1 MALLLKGGPVAE
13 AMSKRLLDQC
23 AALKNAGVTP
33 VFAMVRVGEK
43 ANDIAY
49 ERGAAKRAGL
59 LGVEVRHVVL
69 PESIT
74 EDQLVHT
81 LENINEDDSVHGCLL
96 FRPLPAHLDTARVA
110 RTLRA
115 DKDVDAMTS
124 SAMGVLLSPNAMGY
138 VPCTAQASLE
148 ILKFYQIPLQGKR
161 VTVIGKSMTVG
172 LPTALLMMNQEAT
185 VSVCHILSR
194 PQDTRALCKD
204 ADIIIDGY
212 VHFGK
217 KEIDAMDH
225 CKVISFQSTGYNEA
239 DLDYAREKGIAVCS
253 ILDYCTQ
260 ETAESAMALMLN
272 LQRGIRQYDR
282 SVQQDHV
289 WDYQVVPHLKRIAGQ
304 VMGIAGL
311 GRIGQSVA
319 RKALAFDMEVI
330 AYDPFLPPA
339 IAENLGVKLVDFD
352 TLLAESDVLSL
363 HMNLTDENY
372 HMFNKEAFM
381 KCKKHPIIVN
391 EGRGPLICD
400 EDLVWAL
407 DNGYIRGA
415 ALDMVESEDPDLDT
429 CPLVGRDDVLLT
441 PHSGY
446 YSDTSNYL
454 VAKLSMDNAL
464 YYVNG
469 EYDKVKAIRN
479 GVNA

>member
-1 MALLLKGGPVAE
+1 MNIVLAEVPYTKDRDISVEKSCVPEGAELTMAVFDEHAE
-13 AMSKRLLDQC
+13 NNDAFY
-23 AALKNAGVTP
+23 AA
-33 VFAMVRVGEK
+33 
-43 ANDIAY
+43 I
-49 ERGAAKRAGL
+49 
-59 LGVEVRHVVL
+59 
-69 PESIT
+69 
-74 EDQLVHT
+74 
-81 LENINEDDSVHGCLL
+81 
-96 FRPLPAHLDTARVA
+96 
-110 RTLRA
+110 
-115 DKDVDAMTS
+115 
-124 SAMGVLLSPNAMGY
+124 
-138 VPCTAQASLE
+138 
-148 ILKFYQIPLQGKR
+148 
-161 VTVIGKSMTVG
+161 
-172 LPTALLMMNQEAT
+172 
-185 VSVCHILSR
+185 
-194 PQDTRALCKD
+194 KD

-239 DLDYAREKGIAVCS
+239 DLDYAKEKGIAVCS
-253 ILDYCTQ
+253 FLDYCTQ

-311 GRIGQSVA
+311 GRLGQSVA
-319 RKALAFDMEVI
+319 RKAQAFDKE
-330 AYDPFLPPA
+330 
-339 IAENLGVKLVDFD
+339 VDFD

-363 HMNLTDENY
+363 HMNLTEENY

-469 EYDKVKAIRN
+469 EYDKGKSIRN

>member
-1 MALLLKGGPVAE
+1 MPYTKDRDISVEKSCVPEGAELTMAVFDEHAE
-13 AMSKRLLDQC
+13 
-23 AALKNAGVTP
+23 N
-33 VFAMVRVGEK
+33 
-43 ANDIAY
+43 NDAFY
-49 ERGAAKRAGL
+49 A
-59 LGVEVRHVVL
+59 
-69 PESIT
+69 
-74 EDQLVHT
+74 
-81 LENINEDDSVHGCLL
+81 
-96 FRPLPAHLDTARVA
+96 
-110 RTLRA
+110 
-115 DKDVDAMTS
+115 
-124 SAMGVLLSPNAMGY
+124 
-138 VPCTAQASLE
+138 E
-148 ILKFYQIPLQGKR
+148 I
-161 VTVIGKSMTVG
+161 
-172 LPTALLMMNQEAT
+172 
-185 VSVCHILSR
+185 
-194 PQDTRALCKD
+194 KD

-239 DLDYAREKGIAVCS
+239 DLDYAKEKGIAVCS

-289 WDYQVVPHLKRIAGQ
+289 WDYQVVPGLKRIAGQ

-319 RKALAFDMEVI
+319 RKAQAFDMEVI

-363 HMNLTDENY
+363 HMNLTEENY

-400 EDLVWAL
+400 DDLVWAL

-415 ALDMVESEDPDLDT
+415 ALDMVESEDPDLST

-469 EYDKVKAIRN
+469 EYDKVKSIRN

>member
-1 MALLLKGGPVAE
+1 MEQMKKMPLEGIRVVELATVVA
-13 AMSKRLLDQC
+13 A
-23 AALKNAGVTP
+23 
-33 VFAMVRVGEK
+33 
-43 ANDIAY
+43 
-49 ERGAAKRAGL
+49 
-59 LGVEVRHVVL
+59 
-69 PESIT
+69 
-74 EDQLVHT
+74 
-81 LENINEDDSVHGCLL
+81 
-96 FRPLPAHLDTARVA
+96 
-110 RTLRA
+110 
-115 DKDVDAMTS
+115 
-124 SAMGVLLSPNAMGY
+124 
-138 VPCTAQASLE
+138 
-148 ILKFYQIPLQGKR
+148 
-161 VTVIGKSMTVG
+161 
-172 LPTALLMMNQEAT
+172 PTA
-185 VSVCHILSR
+185 SR
-194 PQDTRALCKD
+194 VLC
-204 ADIIIDGY
+204 A
-212 VHFGK
+212 FGA
-217 KEIDAMDH
+217 EVI
-225 CKVISFQSTGYNEA
+225 KV
-239 DLDYAREKGIAVCS
+239 
-253 ILDYCTQ
+253 
-260 ETAESAMALMLN
+260 ETKIGDEM
-272 LQRGIRQYDR
+272 RR
-282 SVQQDHV
+282 
-289 WDYQVVPHLKRIAGQ
+289 AGQ

-319 RKALAFDMEVI
+319 RKAQAFDMEVI

-363 HMNLTDENY
+363 HMNLTEENY

-415 ALDMVESEDPDLDT
+415 ALDMVESEDPNLNT

-464 YYVNG
+464 YYVAG
-469 EYDKVKAIRN
+469 EYDKVKSIRN

>member
-1 MALLLKGGPVAE
+1 MKIVLAEVPYTKDRDISVEKSCVPVGAELTMAVFDEHAE
-13 AMSKRLLDQC
+13 
-23 AALKNAGVTP
+23 N
-33 VFAMVRVGEK
+33 
-43 ANDIAY
+43 NDAFY
-49 ERGAAKRAGL
+49 A
-59 LGVEVRHVVL
+59 
-69 PESIT
+69 
-74 EDQLVHT
+74 
-81 LENINEDDSVHGCLL
+81 
-96 FRPLPAHLDTARVA
+96 
-110 RTLRA
+110 
-115 DKDVDAMTS
+115 
-124 SAMGVLLSPNAMGY
+124 
-138 VPCTAQASLE
+138 E
-148 ILKFYQIPLQGKR
+148 I
-161 VTVIGKSMTVG
+161 
-172 LPTALLMMNQEAT
+172 
-185 VSVCHILSR
+185 
-194 PQDTRALCKD
+194 KD

-212 VHFGK
+212 VHFGR
-217 KEIDAMDH
+217 KEIDAMNH

-239 DLDYAREKGIAVCS
+239 DLDYAKEKGIAVCS

-282 SVQQDHV
+282 SVQQDRV
-289 WDYQVVPHLKRIAGQ
+289 WDYQVVPGLKRIAGQ

-319 RKALAFDMEVI
+319 RKAQAFDMEVI

-363 HMNLTDENY
+363 HMNLTEENY

-415 ALDMVESEDPDLDT
+415 ALDMVESEDPDLNT
-429 CPLVGRDDVLLT
+429 YPLVGRDDVLLT

-469 EYDKVKAIRN
+469 EYGKVKSIRN

>member
-1 MALLLKGGPVAE
+1 MKIVLAEVPYTKDRDISVEKSCVPEGAELTMAVFDEHAE
-13 AMSKRLLDQC
+13 NNDAFY
-23 AALKNAGVTP
+23 AA
-33 VFAMVRVGEK
+33 
-43 ANDIAY
+43 I
-49 ERGAAKRAGL
+49 
-59 LGVEVRHVVL
+59 
-69 PESIT
+69 
-74 EDQLVHT
+74 
-81 LENINEDDSVHGCLL
+81 
-96 FRPLPAHLDTARVA
+96 
-110 RTLRA
+110 
-115 DKDVDAMTS
+115 
-124 SAMGVLLSPNAMGY
+124 
-138 VPCTAQASLE
+138 
-148 ILKFYQIPLQGKR
+148 
-161 VTVIGKSMTVG
+161 
-172 LPTALLMMNQEAT
+172 
-185 VSVCHILSR
+185 
-194 PQDTRALCKD
+194 KD

-225 CKVISFQSTGYNEA
+225 CEVISFQSTGYNEA
-239 DLDYAREKGIAVCS
+239 DLDYAKEKGIAVCS

-319 RKALAFDMEVI
+319 RKAQAFDMEVI

-363 HMNLTDENY
+363 HMNLTEENY
-372 HMFNKEAFM
+372 PIVMVTHNMQQAARISVNKEAFM

-469 EYDKVKAIRN
+469 EYDKVKSIRN

>member
-1 MALLLKGGPVAE
+1 MKIVLAEVPYTKDRDISVEKSCVPEGAELTMAVFDEHAE
-13 AMSKRLLDQC
+13 
-23 AALKNAGVTP
+23 N
-33 VFAMVRVGEK
+33 
-43 ANDIAY
+43 NDAFY
-49 ERGAAKRAGL
+49 A
-59 LGVEVRHVVL
+59 
-69 PESIT
+69 
-74 EDQLVHT
+74 
-81 LENINEDDSVHGCLL
+81 
-96 FRPLPAHLDTARVA
+96 
-110 RTLRA
+110 
-115 DKDVDAMTS
+115 
-124 SAMGVLLSPNAMGY
+124 
-138 VPCTAQASLE
+138 E
-148 ILKFYQIPLQGKR
+148 I
-161 VTVIGKSMTVG
+161 
-172 LPTALLMMNQEAT
+172 
-185 VSVCHILSR
+185 
-194 PQDTRALCKD
+194 KD

-239 DLDYAREKGIAVCS
+239 DLDYAKEKGIAVCS

-319 RKALAFDMEVI
+319 RKAQAFDMEVI

-363 HMNLTDENY
+363 HMNLTEENY

-469 EYDKVKAIRN
+469 EYDKVNPQRRQRLSTLPLVSAGQPISIFFFLPFFLFCFCDFN
-479 GVNA
+479 GYIFSPTSRPVDSKYPCPRPVSGTDTGLKTRMYRAPRQVPGAFLRLTLPGGNSKMKRTGGGPPEKGNVFLDRGGVSYGTCKSIFFRSAHG

>member
-1 MALLLKGGPVAE
+1 MKIVLAEVPYTKDRDISVEKSCVPEGAELTMAVFDEHAE
-13 AMSKRLLDQC
+13 
-23 AALKNAGVTP
+23 N
-33 VFAMVRVGEK
+33 
-43 ANDIAY
+43 NDAFY
-49 ERGAAKRAGL
+49 A
-59 LGVEVRHVVL
+59 
-69 PESIT
+69 
-74 EDQLVHT
+74 
-81 LENINEDDSVHGCLL
+81 
-96 FRPLPAHLDTARVA
+96 
-110 RTLRA
+110 
-115 DKDVDAMTS
+115 
-124 SAMGVLLSPNAMGY
+124 
-138 VPCTAQASLE
+138 E
-148 ILKFYQIPLQGKR
+148 I
-161 VTVIGKSMTVG
+161 
-172 LPTALLMMNQEAT
+172 
-185 VSVCHILSR
+185 
-194 PQDTRALCKD
+194 KD

-239 DLDYAREKGIAVCS
+239 DLDYAKEKGIAVCS

-289 WDYQVVPHLKRIAGQ
+289 WDYQVVPGLKRIAGQ

-319 RKALAFDMEVI
+319 RKAQAFDMEVI

-363 HMNLTDENY
+363 HMNLTEENY

-400 EDLVWAL
+400 DDLVWAL

-415 ALDMVESEDPDLDT
+415 ALDMVESEDPDLST

-464 YYVNG
+464 YYVAG
-469 EYDKVKAIRN
+469 EYDKVKSIRN
-479 GVNA
+479 AGNASAIYPLVSATLPISLFPPFFLFCFAILSDKSSLLPAVQWIPNIPCSRPVSGVDTGLKTGTRRAPCQVSGAFLRLTVPRKHSKIKRAGGGPPEKENVF

>member
-1 MALLLKGGPVAE
+1 MKIVLAE
-13 AMSKRLLDQC
+13 VPYTKDR
-23 AALKNAGVTP
+23 
-33 VFAMVRVGEK
+33 
-43 ANDIAY
+43 DISI
-49 ERGAAKRAGL
+49 ERSC
-59 LGVEVRHVVL
+59 L
-69 PESIT
+69 PEGAELAIAVFD
-74 EDQLVHT
+74 EHA
-81 LENINEDDSVHGCLL
+81 ENN
-96 FRPLPAHLDTARVA
+96 
-110 RTLRA
+110 
-115 DKDVDAMTS
+115 DAFY
-124 SAMGVLLSPNAMGY
+124 A
-138 VPCTAQASLE
+138 E
-148 ILKFYQIPLQGKR
+148 I
-161 VTVIGKSMTVG
+161 
-172 LPTALLMMNQEAT
+172 
-185 VSVCHILSR
+185 
-194 PQDTRALCKD
+194 KD

-289 WDYQVVPHLKRIAGQ
+289 WDYQVVPGLKRIAGQ

-381 KCKKHPIIVN
+381 KCKKHPII
-391 EGRGPLICD
+391 GQFFQ
-400 EDLVWAL
+400 
-407 DNGYIRGA
+407 
-415 ALDMVESEDPDLDT
+415 T
-429 CPLVGRDDVLLT
+429 
-441 PHSGY
+441 
-446 YSDTSNYL
+446 YSQIENHD
-454 VAKLSMDNAL
+454 KL
-464 YYVNG
+464 
-469 EYDKVKAIRN
+469 
-479 GVNA
+479 

>member
-1 MALLLKGGPVAE
+1 MKIVLAE
-13 AMSKRLLDQC
+13 VPYTKDR
-23 AALKNAGVTP
+23 
-33 VFAMVRVGEK
+33 
-43 ANDIAY
+43 DISI
-49 ERGAAKRAGL
+49 ERSC
-59 LGVEVRHVVL
+59 L
-69 PESIT
+69 PEGAELAIAVFD
-74 EDQLVHT
+74 EHA
-81 LENINEDDSVHGCLL
+81 ENN
-96 FRPLPAHLDTARVA
+96 
-110 RTLRA
+110 
-115 DKDVDAMTS
+115 DAFY
-124 SAMGVLLSPNAMGY
+124 A
-138 VPCTAQASLE
+138 E
-148 ILKFYQIPLQGKR
+148 I
-161 VTVIGKSMTVG
+161 
-172 LPTALLMMNQEAT
+172 
-185 VSVCHILSR
+185 
-194 PQDTRALCKD
+194 KD

-260 ETAESAMALMLN
+260 ETAESAMALMRN

-289 WDYQVVPHLKRIAGQ
+289 WDYQVVPGLKRIAGQ

-415 ALDMVESEDPDLDT
+415 ALDMVESEDPDRQRPVLRQRRVRQGQGHPQRRQRLIPASVSAGLHSELTYQLPRHEFSALLSFCFCDLNQSPHLPYLPSARRNCISPCPRPAVSGADT
-429 CPLVGRDDVLLT
+429 ALRE
-441 PHSGY
+441 HSAGCQRA
-446 YSDTSNYL
+446 SGAICGCQRPAST
-454 VAKLSMDNAL
+454 
-464 YYVNG
+464 
-469 EYDKVKAIRN
+469 VK
-479 GVNA
+479 

>member
-1 MALLLKGGPVAE
+1 MKIVLAE
-13 AMSKRLLDQC
+13 VPYTKDR
-23 AALKNAGVTP
+23 
-33 VFAMVRVGEK
+33 
-43 ANDIAY
+43 DISI
-49 ERGAAKRAGL
+49 ERSC
-59 LGVEVRHVVL
+59 L
-69 PESIT
+69 PEGAELTIAVFD
-74 EDQLVHT
+74 EHA
-81 LENINEDDSVHGCLL
+81 ENN
-96 FRPLPAHLDTARVA
+96 
-110 RTLRA
+110 
-115 DKDVDAMTS
+115 DAFY
-124 SAMGVLLSPNAMGY
+124 A
-138 VPCTAQASLE
+138 E
-148 ILKFYQIPLQGKR
+148 I
-161 VTVIGKSMTVG
+161 
-172 LPTALLMMNQEAT
+172 
-185 VSVCHILSR
+185 
-194 PQDTRALCKD
+194 KD

-289 WDYQVVPHLKRIAGQ
+289 WDYQVVPGLKRIAGQ

-339 IAENLGVKLVDFD
+339 I
-352 TLLAESDVLSL
+352 
-363 HMNLTDENY
+363 
-372 HMFNKEAFM
+372 
-381 KCKKHPIIVN
+381 
-391 EGRGPLICD
+391 
-400 EDLVWAL
+400 
-407 DNGYIRGA
+407 
-415 ALDMVESEDPDLDT
+415 EDPDLDT

>member
-1 MALLLKGGPVAE
+1 MKVVFTEAPATKDRDMSIEFSVLPKDAE
-13 AMSKRLLDQC
+13 TAI
-23 AALKNAGVTP
+23 A
-33 VFAMVRVGEK
+33 VFDEHSEHNEQFYK
-43 ANDIAY
+43 DIAD
-49 ERGAAKRAGL
+49 AD
-59 LGVEVRHVVL
+59 VV
-69 PESIT
+69 
-74 EDQLVHT
+74 
-81 LENINEDDSVHGCLL
+81 IN
-96 FRPLPAHLDTARVA
+96 
-110 RTLRA
+110 
-115 DKDVDAMTS
+115 
-124 SAMGVLLSPNAMGY
+124 GY
-138 VPCTAQASLE
+138 VYL
-148 ILKFYQIPLQGKR
+148 
-161 VTVIGKSMTVG
+161 
-172 LPTALLMMNQEAT
+172 
-185 VSVCHILSR
+185 
-194 PQDTRALCKD
+194 
-204 ADIIIDGY
+204 
-212 VHFGK
+212 GK
-217 KEIDAMDH
+217 KEIDAMPK

-239 DLDYAREKGIAVCS
+239 DLDYAKEKGIAVCS

-289 WDYQVVPHLKRIAGQ
+289 WDYQVVPGLKRIAGQ

-319 RKALAFDMEVI
+319 RKAQAFDMEVI

-363 HMNLTDENY
+363 HMNLTEENY

-400 EDLVWAL
+400 DDLVWAL

-415 ALDMVESEDPDLDT
+415 ALDMVESEDPDLST

-464 YYVNG
+464 YYVAG
-469 EYDKVKAIRN
+469 EYDKVKSIRN